1 MRKVYF
7 TFLDLLGGVFQLLYI
22 PTQFE
27 IDFGQNVLEF
37 LQLILMGLL
46 DVEILIIIWV
56 CILFHV
62 CIPVTRVFV
71 VIFIYKLK

>member
-1 MRKVYF
+1 MHLRLGMRQVYF

-46 DVEILIIIWV
+46 DVEILIII
-56 CILFHV
+56 
-62 CIPVTRVFV
+62 
-71 VIFIYKLK
+71 

>member
-1 MRKVYF
+1 MRQVYF

-46 DVEILIIIWV
+46 DVEILIII
-56 CILFHV
+56 
-62 CIPVTRVFV
+62 
-71 VIFIYKLK
+71 